1 MGDVPAVGAA
11 RRTVAALMPK
21 LSACIREKRYKGA
34 GGTAS
39 HLALADLSLQAHAGE
54 FVALVGP
61 SGCGKTTFL
70 NIVAGLDRQFTGEVR
85 LAARADGGRA
95 RVGYVFQE
103 PRLLPW
109 RRVHENLELVLGP
122 YQHAAI
128 RDVLKAVGLEGAR
141 DLYPAQ
147 LSLGMSRRV
156 AIARAFAIVPDVLLM
171 DEPFVSLD
179 HDSVE
184 QMRQVLLSLWRA
196 RPTTVLFVTHDLR
209 EALFLADRLLLL
221 SSSPGRVVAEV
232 PVALPRSQRGDSAAI
247 ESLRDE
253 ILRRHR
259 QLIGSTAATAAPV
272 G

>member
-1 MGDVPAVGAA
+1 
-11 RRTVAALMPK
+11 VAALMPE
-21 LSACIREKRYKGA
+21 LSADIREKRYKGA
-34 GGTAS
+34 RGAPS
-39 HLALADLSLQAHAGE
+39 HLALSGLSLQAEAGE

-70 NIVAGLDRQFTGEVR
+70 NIVAGLDRHFTGEMR
-85 LAARADGGRA
+85 LAARPDGTPA

-109 RRVHENLELVLGP
+109 RTVHENLELVLEPPQAG
-122 YQHAAI
+122 AI
-128 RDVLKAVGLEGAR
+128 TDVLKAVGLEGAR

-156 AIARAFAIVPDVLLM
+156 AIARAFAIAPDVLLM

-221 SSSPGRVVAEV
+221 SPSPGRVVAEV
-232 PVALPRSQRGDSAAI
+232 PVALPRGQRGNAAEI

-259 QLIGSTAATAAPV
+259 QLIAAV

>member
-1 MGDVPAVGAA
+1 MPA
-11 RRTVAALMPK
+11 
-21 LSACIREKRYKGA
+21 LSAEIREKRYKGTGA
-34 GGTAS
+34 APPRV
-39 HLALADLSLQAHAGE
+39 ALAGLSLEVAAGE

-70 NIVAGLDRQFTGEVR
+70 NIVAGLDRQFAGAVR
-85 LAARADGGRA
+85 IAARPDGAPA

-109 RRVHENLELVLGP
+109 RTVAENIALVLEP
-122 YQHAAI
+122 QRSAVVDEVL
-128 RDVLKAVGLEGAR
+128 DVVGLAGAG

-156 AIARAFAIVPDVLLM
+156 AIARAFAIEPDVLLM

-179 HDSVE
+179 HDTVE
-184 QMRQVLLSLWRA
+184 QLRHVLLELWRA

-221 SSSPGRVVAEV
+221 SASPGHVVAEV
-232 PVALPRSQRGDSAAI
+232 PVRLARTQRGNSAEI

-253 ILRRHR
+253 ILRHHR
-259 QLIGSTAATAAPV
+259 QLIGAAAAVPV